1 MTAFCSWSKLAVK
14 GDGGKEGIHEG
25 YLHSSKDSQSVAF
38 GPWDQEFTT
47 WAASGLDDEALS
59 LGLVPAD

>member
-14 GDGGKEGIHEG
+14 GGGGKQGINEE

-47 WAASGLDDEALS
+47 RAAFGLDDEALS
-59 LGLVPAD
+59 LDLVPTD